1 MEIKITEFFK
11 SAAPM
16 DFSASIAEIG
26 ENAGEQTW
34 RAALE
39 EAEDTQLLTN
49 QEQIEAFRE
58 FAKSSGFSEPD
69 LSDKELQALFI
80 QWIAGDMREMGLKR
94 SSDFDS
100 INWEEIEEAQ
110 KQGQIPSNIFRG
122 TDDEIYFYAGS

>member
-39 EAEDTQLLTN
+39 EAEDTQLLTSP
-49 QEQIEAFRE
+49 QEIEAFRE
-58 FAKSSGFSEPD
+58 FAISSGFSEAYLPD
-69 LSDKELQALFI
+69 TELQALFI

-110 KQGQIPSNIFRG
+110 EQGQIPSNIFRG
-122 TDDEIYFYAGS
+122 IDDEIYFYAGS